1 MTITLSPDLIAIIE
15 AKVASGRFPS
25 AEAVL
30 REALHQL
37 EVAEASLAEDDE
49 AWLREAY
56 EEGLASGEPIAVDL
70 DNLKDHVL
78 NGAPLRRL

>member
-1 MTITLSPDLIAIIE
+1 MTITLSPDLVAIIE

-37 EVAEASLAEDDE
+37 EAAEASLAEDDE

-56 EEGLASGEPIAVDL
+56 EEGLASGEPITVDL

-78 NGAPLRRL
+78 TGAPLQHL

>member
-37 EVAEASLAEDDE
+37 EVAEASLADDDE
-49 AWLREAY
+49 AWLRDAY
-56 EEGLASGEPIAVDL
+56 EAGLAEGGEPVDFDRDAIMATLFPPAV
-70 DNLKDHVL
+70 K
-78 NGAPLRRL
+78 AR

>member
-1 MTITLSPDLIAIIE
+1 MTITLSPDLVAIIE
-15 AKVASGRFPS
+15 EKVASGRFPS
-25 AEAVL
+25 ADAVL

-56 EEGLASGEPIAVDL
+56 EEGLASGEPIEVDL
-70 DNLKDHVL
+70 ENLKDHVL
-78 NGAPLRRL
+78 NGAALRPR

>member
-1 MTITLSPDLIAIIE
+1 MTITLSPDLVAIIE

-49 AWLREAY
+49 AWLRDAY

-78 NGAPLRRL
+78 TGAPLQHL

>member
-25 AEAVL
+25 ADAVL

-37 EVAEASLAEDDE
+37 EVAEASLADDDE
-49 AWLREAY
+49 AWLKQAY
-56 EEGLASGEPIAVDL
+56 EAALASGEPVEVDL
-70 DNLKDHVL
+70 GNLRDHVL
-78 NGAPLRRL
+78 NGATLRPR